1 MIHDWFGN
9 CKVAWV
15 GVFFANSGSF
25 GVHPIHLLR
34 IRDLLGYTVY
44 TILVWLVGGGN
55 ANIMDEFIDRV
66 RRWGST
72 YRIIHIKRIYIEL
85 YIRYALHMRACSI
98 GLLRNTCQGKAFTFL
113 ILQFWRRTMSR
124 ALRTTTRTSILPHM
138 EGAMLLRLS

>member
-1 MIHDWFGN
+1 MIGLGIARWPG
-9 CKVAWV
+9 W
-15 GVFFANSGSF
+15 VFF
-25 GVHPIHLLR
+25 LR
-34 IRDLLGYTVY
+34 IWTFWGTPYTPFANWNLLGYTVY